1 MRIEMPAFYKTFGN
15 YILLATERYIVHIVR
30 IVKSIPNNVFLVLS
44 LFYSIS
50 ISIAVWLSS
59 HCFRL
64 MLSNSSRI
72 SSNGLSSNIPA
83 CRMSDAML
91 LYKPSEQSKNL
102 SPFLNGELPDVG
114 NSDFGW

>member
-1 MRIEMPAFYKTFGN
+1 MRIEMAALYKTFGN
-15 YILLATERYIVHIVR
+15 YILLTPERYIVHIVR

-59 HCFRL
+59 HYFRQ

-83 CRMSDAML
+83 CRI
-91 LYKPSEQSKNL
+91 
-102 SPFLNGELPDVG
+102 VG
-114 NSDFGW
+114 CHAFVQTIRTE

>member
-1 MRIEMPAFYKTFGN
+1 MAAFYKTFGN
-15 YILLATERYIVHIVR
+15 YILLTPERYIVHIVR
-30 IVKSIPNNVFLVLS
+30 IVKSIPNNVFLV
-44 LFYSIS
+44 IS

-114 NSDFGW
+114 NNDFGW